1 MPTND
6 LAALPSEVNMNDE
19 LVERLREQRP
29 NGECVTVARLMDEAA
44 DRIEAQAAEI
54 RSLRE
59 KLADAYVELSGKR
72 VHASDCATS
81 DAPALEPG
89 RCDCHEDK
97 ETDNG

>member
-1 MPTND
+1 MTTVTD
-6 LAALPSEVNMNDE
+6 ADRKEAAELVGYLSYEDACSVAHSSEVE
-19 LVERLREQRP
+19 LINRH
-29 NGECVTVARLMDEAA
+29 AEAL
-44 DRIEAQAAEI
+44 AEI

-81 DAPALEPG
+81 SAPALEPG

-97 ETDNG
+97 EPQT